1 MDLRALADKYGGLSP
16 EVTGKAMEYMRMID
30 LKMQG
35 GKASVSLLDRPAACL
50 ELACDVLQQPC
61 DSHKLFTLAGGRS
74 LAKHKQSVRL
84 ISSLLRLHANHNAT
98 VTTAALCVKFGC
110 PALTEFV
117 AAVHDDYKHRM
128 VSKLSKASQQQVD
141 FSRPLFPI
149 AVFYVCAQKANH
161 RVDKAQLIQMT
172 FSHPNEFASVV
183 SSIERVCDLSLSRY
197 TRSEASLKIG
207 RKRKRKDL
215 ADTGD
220 DDGDDDGDAR
230 ANKPKENAGPQ
241 ASAGASA
248 TRSLDQIKKLIQLQT
263 SAKAATSGQAPAP
276 AQKVLS
282 PAPTSPAPSA
292 EEYLDWKKKILAR
305 MMEQKT
311 STD

>member
-16 EVTGKAMEYMRMID
+16 EVTGKAMEYMRMLD

-50 ELACDVLQQPC
+50 ELACDKPRQAQAERAAHFKP
-61 DSHKLFTLAGGRS
+61 
-74 LAKHKQSVRL
+74 
-84 ISSLLRLHANHNAT
+84 LRIHANHNAT

-128 VSKLSKASQQQVD
+128 ASKLSKASQQQVD

-172 FSHPNEFASVV
+172 FSHPNEFASVA

-220 DDGDDDGDAR
+220 DDGDAQ

-248 TRSLDQIKKLIQLQT
+248 TRSLDQIKKLIQLRT
-263 SAKAATSGQAPAP
+263 SAKAATSVEAPTP
-276 AQKVLS
+276 AQKVPS

-292 EEYLDWKKKILAR
+292 EEYSDWKKKILAR
-305 MMEQKT
+305 MLEQKVDRRVRR
-311 STD
+311 S